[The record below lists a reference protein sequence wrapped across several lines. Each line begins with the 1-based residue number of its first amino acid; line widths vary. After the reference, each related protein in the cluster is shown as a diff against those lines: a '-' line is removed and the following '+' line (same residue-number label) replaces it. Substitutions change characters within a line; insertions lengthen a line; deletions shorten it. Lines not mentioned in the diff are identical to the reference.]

1 MEHEL
6 ITLNFLS
13 IFALCSFFIALLIQK
28 NSNQFNNGSLLD
40 KDFQKPQAFHNEP
53 IARSGGLFAIISLTI
68 FFILNYFLFNKFYF
82 DYVAIAYSLFLLGFL
97 DDIKFNISAKHR
109 LFAMVLILIIC
120 ISFFSIEIERIDLSI
135 INLIIQFK
143 FLNILFVLLCFL
155 FIINGSNLVD
165 GFNGLLS
172 IHLIIINTILMLIN
186 LNNNISSN
194 FTIFIIAQI
203 IILLIFLLFNFP
215 KAKIFFGDS
224 GSYLFGSLVVLNV
237 IKTNNYNPE
246 ISSFF
251 FCTILFYLFFE
262 VFFSFFRKI
271 LSKKSPLK
279 PDSEHLHM
287 LIFVFLKKKKYFKK
301 NNYVTSLLVNIFF
314 CMMITPSLLIENNIF
329 HLIWFF
335 FSLFTYMCLY
345 YFLLHLHKSIRSN

>member
-1 MEHEL
+1 MKYEL
-6 ITLNFLS
+6 ITLHFLS
-13 IFALCSFFIALLIQK
+13 IFALFSFFTALLVQK
-28 NSNQFNNGSLLD
+28 NSNKFNNGSLLD
-40 KDFQKPQAFHNEP
+40 NDFQKPQAFHNEP

-68 FFILNYFLFNKFYF
+68 FFIFNYFLFNKFYF
-82 DYVAIAYSLFLLGFL
+82 DYVAITYSLFLLGFL
-97 DDIKFNISAKHR
+97 DDIKFDISPKTR
-109 LFAMVLILIIC
+109 LFVMVLILILSIT
-120 ISFFSIEIERIDLSI
+120 FFSIEIERIDLSI

-155 FIINGSNLVD
+155 FIINGANMVD
-165 GFNGLLS
+165 GFNGLLT

-186 LNNNISSN
+186 LNNNILTN

-215 KAKIFFGDS
+215 KAKMFFGDS
-224 GSYLFGSLVVLNV
+224 GAYLFGSLVVLNV

-262 VFFSFFRKI
+262 VFFSFFRKV

-279 PDSEHLHM
+279 PDDKHFHM
-287 LIFVFLKKKKYFKK
+287 LIFKLLKQKKYFKK
-301 NNYVTSLLVNIFF
+301 NNYVTSLYVNIFF
-314 CMMITPSLLIENNIF
+314 CIIIIPSLLIKNNIF
-329 HLIWFF
+329 HLTWFF
-335 FSLFTYMCLY
+335 CSLLIYTCLY
-345 YFLLHLHKSIRSN
+345 YFLIHHLNSAKLN